1 MDFAPEPFGEVG
13 QCVHKLLL
21 HPARPDRVWQQ
32 NHCGVY
38 RSDDRGDDW
47 ERLEGTGCRAAS
59 ASRWHFIRGSRTPP
73 T

>member
-13 QCVHKLLL
+13 QCVHKLL

-47 ERLEGTGCRAAS
+47 ERLEGNGLPS
-59 ASRWHFIRGSRTPP
+59 GFGSRWHFIRGSRTPP